1 MDIVE
6 RIRQLCARNDISIAA
21 LERQLNFGNGT
32 IGRWSTASPTVER
45 LGKVADY
52 FGVSVDYL
60 TGREQQE
67 TLDNLYL
74 SCLRRAQSQGIDP
87 RDLEL
92 AVNTILQLRKQDG
105 IKHEPNQKESRT
117 LSGCGSAP
125 PSAQP
130 AGALHFRSGI

>member
-67 TLDNLYL
+67 TLD
-74 SCLRRAQSQGIDP
+74 ATQ
-87 RDLEL
+87 DLATDATQDL
-92 AVNTILQLRKQDG
+92 ATNKFNHFKLLQ
-105 IKHEPNQKESRT
+105 
-117 LSGCGSAP
+117 
-125 PSAQP
+125 
-130 AGALHFRSGI
+130 

>member
-67 TLDNLYL
+67 TLEAFIRL
-74 SCLRRAQSQGIDP
+74 P
-87 RDLEL
+87 RCGRLGKMGL
-92 AVNTILQLRKQDG
+92 IVKYGFTKNTLV
-105 IKHEPNQKESRT
+105 RT
-117 LSGCGSAP
+117 LGQMLFIGD
-125 PSAQP
+125 
-130 AGALHFRSGI
+130 

>member
-6 RIRQLCARNDISIAA
+6 RIRQLCARDKISIAA
-21 LERQLNFGNGT
+21 LERQLDFGNGT
-32 IGRWSTASPTVER
+32 IGRWSSASPTIER

-67 TLDNLYL
+67 TLDHMYL

-92 AVNTILQLRKQDG
+92 AVDTILQLRKR
-105 IKHEPNQKESRT
+105 ES
-117 LSGCGSAP
+117 
-125 PSAQP
+125 
-130 AGALHFRSGI
+130 AGHDETDQ

>member
-1 MDIVE
+1 MEIVE
-6 RIRQLCARNDISIAA
+6 RIRQLCSQNNISIAA
-21 LERQLNFGNGT
+21 LEGQLNFGNGT
-32 IGRWSTASPTVER
+32 IGRWNTASPTIER

-60 TGREQQE
+60 TGREEKE

-92 AVNTILQLRKQDG
+92 AVNTILQLRRQG
-105 IKHEPNQKESRT
+105 GSGHETNQN
-117 LSGCGSAP
+117 
-125 PSAQP
+125 
-130 AGALHFRSGI
+130 

>member
-92 AVNTILQLRKQDG
+92 GKQDG
-105 IKHEPNQKESRT
+105 IKHEPNQK
-117 LSGCGSAP
+117 
-125 PSAQP
+125 
-130 AGALHFRSGI
+130 

>member
-74 SCLRRAQSQGIDP
+74 SSLRRAQSQGIDP

-105 IKHEPNQKESRT
+105 IKHEPNQK
-117 LSGCGSAP
+117 
-125 PSAQP
+125 
-130 AGALHFRSGI
+130 

>member
-6 RIRQLCARNDISIAA
+6 RIRQLCAQNGTTIAR

-32 IGRWSTASPTVER
+32 IGRWSSASPTVER

-92 AVNTILQLRKQDG
+92 VVNTILQLRKRDETE
-105 IKHEPNQKESRT
+105 HEQNQLKS
-117 LSGCGSAP
+117 
-125 PSAQP
+125 
-130 AGALHFRSGI
+130 

>member
-1 MDIVE
+1 MEIVE
-6 RIRQLCARNDISIAA
+6 RIRQLCSQNNISIAA

-32 IGRWSTASPTVER
+32 IGRWNTASPTIER

-60 TGREQQE
+60 TGREEKE

-74 SCLRRAQSQGIDP
+74 SCLRRAQSQGINP

-92 AVNTILQLRKQDG
+92 AVNTILQLRRQG
-105 IKHEPNQKESRT
+105 GASHETNQN
-117 LSGCGSAP
+117 
-125 PSAQP
+125 
-130 AGALHFRSGI
+130 

>member
-32 IGRWSTASPTVER
+32 IGRWSTASPTVEL

-67 TLDNLYL
+67 TLEM
-74 SCLRRAQSQGIDP
+74 CI
-87 RDLEL
+87 RDRHHP
-92 AVNTILQLRKQDG
+92 AHDRYRY
-105 IKHEPNQKESRT
+105 P
-117 LSGCGSAP
+117 GCV
-125 PSAQP
+125 
-130 AGALHFRSGI
+130 

>member
-1 MDIVE
+1 MEIVE
-6 RIRQLCARNDISIAA
+6 RIRQLCSQSNISIAA

-32 IGRWSTASPTVER
+32 IGRWNTASPTIER

-60 TGREQQE
+60 TGREEKE

-92 AVNTILQLRKQDG
+92 AVNTILQLRRQG
-105 IKHEPNQKESRT
+105 GSGHETNQN
-117 LSGCGSAP
+117 
-125 PSAQP
+125 
-130 AGALHFRSGI
+130 

>member
-92 AVNTILQLRKQDG
+92 AVNTILQLRKQDE
-105 IKHEPNQKESRT
+105 IKHEPNQK
-117 LSGCGSAP
+117 
-125 PSAQP
+125 
-130 AGALHFRSGI
+130 

>member
-52 FGVSVDYL
+52 FGVSVGL
-60 TGREQQE
+60 PHRTGTAGNSGQS
-67 TLDNLYL
+67 L
-74 SCLRRAQSQGIDP
+74 S
-87 RDLEL
+87 EL
-92 AVNTILQLRKQDG
+92 PAAG
-105 IKHEPNQKESRT
+105 PEPGN
-117 LSGCGSAP
+117 
-125 PSAQP
+125 
-130 AGALHFRSGI
+130 

>member
-21 LERQLNFGNGT
+21 LERQLN
-32 IGRWSTASPTVER
+32 

-60 TGREQQE
+60 TGREQQD

-105 IKHEPNQKESRT
+105 IKHEPNQK
-117 LSGCGSAP
+117 
-125 PSAQP
+125 
-130 AGALHFRSGI
+130 